1 MTSEQMETTHSGK
14 MKEKF
19 AEIQTRLRRQMV
31 MVPKPLVLAGT
42 LPLPKNPAHMLA
54 VAKTPIA
61 TPTPMHL
68 LLAVASLGITWASA
82 AWWKQRRA
90 KNSLAQ

>member
-1 MTSEQMETTHSGK
+1 MTEKLETTHSGK
-14 MKEKF
+14 MKERF

-42 LPLPKNPAHMLA
+42 LPLPTSSAHMISSVKPSLPA
-54 VAKTPIA
+54 
-61 TPTPMHL
+61 PTPMHL

-82 AWWKQRRA
+82 TWWKKRN
-90 KNSLAQ
+90 KNAEAH